1 MNERPVATATVL
13 SRVEAVLRTV
23 ELDCTCRARLDDA
36 LARFAT
42 LEARRQARRDL
53 SEARHQRDLIAGL
66 VALLADLD
74 EVATDEP
81 DASVFGELAHLF
93 DDAAVAAREG
103 AAALRSLAAR

>member
-13 SRVEAVLRTV
+13 GRVEAVLRTV
-23 ELDCTCRARLDDA
+23 DLDCTCRARLDDA
-36 LARFAT
+36 LARVAT

-81 DASVFGELAHLF
+81 DASVFDELAHLF
-93 DDAAVAAREG
+93 EDVANAARDG
-103 AAALRSLAAR
+103 AAALRGLGRR